1 MYKLNVF
8 EVNEMDQER
17 EQVKDSLPVEKSAF
31 FSSRFIRF
39 LGGKNLLYLLIVT
52 LLLGCIILVYDKI
65 SFIFKPLLVLVE
77 VVILPGVLGI
87 ILYYL
92 LRPFTKLFDRW
103 KIPRIWG
110 ILIIY
115 VGIIGFLTLAIVLI
129 YPFLRDQ
136 FTNLIQEFPI
146 YMLAIIQKIVTFIN
160 NSGFNEIFDRVGF
173 DYTEVLENLTDNLV
187 NMIQDTFSNVASL
200 VASGVTSFVTR
211 LTSILLSLVIVPFV
225 LFYLLYEGEKM
236 PKFILRIFP
245 PQMRKGVGDVLH
257 DMDKQISSYIQG
269 QILVS
274 ICIGTMVTIGFLII
288 DLDYALLLG
297 ILAMF
302 TSVVPYLG
310 PAIAITPALIISIV
324 TGGFLKV
331 LYVGI
336 IWTVVQLV
344 EGKFISPQI
353 MGKSLSIHPITI
365 IFVLLTAGAL
375 FGVPGVILGIPG
387 YALLKVLVQHGFR
400 LFQMRFNRFQI
411 SEENEYELRKIS
423 SE

>member
-1 MYKLNVF
+1 MYY
-8 EVNEMDQER
+8 EVNEMEQER
-17 EQVKDSLPVEKSAF
+17 EKSNDSLLVEKSTF
-31 FSSRFIRF
+31 FSTKFIRF
-39 LGGKNLLYLLIVT
+39 LGGKNLLYFLIITLLI
-52 LLLGCIILVYDKI
+52 GCIIFVYDKI
-65 SFIFKPLLVLVE
+65 SFIFKPLQILLE

-92 LRPFTKLFDRW
+92 LRPFSRLFDKW

-115 VGIIGFLTLAIVLI
+115 LGVIGFLTLAVVLI
-129 YPFLRDQ
+129 FPFLKSQ
-136 FTNLIQEFPI
+136 FTNLIQEFPV
-146 YMLAIIQKIVTFIN
+146 YFMGAIQELTALLN
-160 NSGFNEIFDRVGF
+160 NSRMNEFFDRIGF
-173 DYTEVLENLTDNLV
+173 DYNTVVNDLSMNLITTVRDTVAEVGAK
-187 NMIQDTFSNVASL
+187 I
-200 VASGVTSFVTR
+200 ASGVTSFITR
-211 LTSILLSLVIVPFV
+211 LTGIVLSLIIVPFV

-236 PKFILRIFP
+236 PQFILRIFP
-245 PQMRKGVGDVLH
+245 PKMRQGVGDVLH
-257 DMDKQISSYIQG
+257 DMDKQVSSYIQG

-324 TGGFLKV
+324 TGGFFMVVK
-331 LYVGI
+331 VGI
-336 IWTVVQLV
+336 IWTIVQLI

-353 MGKSLSIHPITI
+353 MGKSLSVHPITI
-365 IFVLLTAGAL
+365 IFVLLTAGGL

-400 LFQMRFNRFQI
+400 LFQMRFNRYQ
-411 SEENEYELRKIS
+411 SSPDNEYQIKKIS
-423 SE
+423 SK

>member
-1 MYKLNVF
+1 M
-8 EVNEMDQER
+8 EQER
-17 EQVKDSLPVEKSAF
+17 EQSKDSLPVEKSAF
-31 FSSRFIRF
+31 FSSKFIRF
-39 LGGKNLLYLLIVT
+39 LGGTNLLYLLIIT
-52 LLLGCIILVYDKI
+52 LLIGCVIFIFDKI
-65 SFIFKPLLVLVE
+65 SFIFKPVLVLVE

-92 LRPFTKLFDRW
+92 LRPFSKLFDRW
-103 KIPRIWG
+103 IPRIWG

-115 VGIIGFLTLAIVLI
+115 IGVIGFLTLAVVLI

-136 FTNLIQEFPI
+136 FTNLIQEFPV
-146 YMLAIIQKIVTFIN
+146 YMLKVIQEIVTFLN
-160 NSGFNEIFDRVGF
+160 NSRVNEVFERIGF
-173 DYTEVLENLTDNLV
+173 DYNTVVKDFTDNFV
-187 NMIQDTFSNVASL
+187 ETIQDTVSNIAST

-245 PQMRKGVGDVLH
+245 PKMRKGVGDVLH

-274 ICIGTMVTIGFLII
+274 ICVGTMVTIGFLII
-288 DLDYALLLG
+288 DLPYALLLG

-324 TGGFLKV
+324 TGGFFGVIK
-331 LYVGI
+331 VGI
-336 IWTVVQLV
+336 IWTIVQLV

-353 MGKSLSIHPITI
+353 MGKSLSIHPISI

-400 LFQMRFNRFQI
+400 LFQMRFNKFQTI
-411 SEENEYELRKIS
+411 EENEYQVRKVS
-423 SE
+423 SK

>member
-1 MYKLNVF
+1 M
-8 EVNEMDQER
+8 EQER
-17 EQVKDSLPVEKSAF
+17 EQSKDSLPVEKSAF

-52 LLLGCIILVYDKI
+52 LLIGCIIFVFDKI
-65 SFIFKPLLVLVE
+65 SFIFKPVLVLVE

-92 LRPFTKLFDRW
+92 LRPFSKLFDRW

-115 VGIIGFLTLAIVLI
+115 IGVIGFLTLAVVLI

-136 FTNLIQEFPI
+136 FTNLIQEFPV
-146 YMLAIIQKIVTFIN
+146 YMLAVIQDVITFLN
-160 NSGFNEIFDRVGF
+160 NSHLNEVFERIGF
-173 DYTEVLENLTDNLV
+173 DYNKVLTDYTENIV
-187 NMIQDTFSNVASL
+187 TTISDTFSNVASM
-200 VASGVTSFVTR
+200 VATGVTSFVTR
-211 LTSILLSLVIVPFV
+211 LTSIILSIVIVPFV

-245 PQMRKGVGDVLH
+245 PQMRKGVGEVLH

-288 DLDYALLLG
+288 DLRYALLLG

-324 TGGFLKV
+324 TGGFFMVLK
-331 LYVGI
+331 VGI

-365 IFVLLTAGAL
+365 IFVLLTSGAL

-400 LFQMRFNRFQI
+400 LFQMRFNRFQA
-411 SEENEYELRKIS
+411 SKENEYDIRKIS

>member
-1 MYKLNVF
+1 M
-8 EVNEMDQER
+8 
-17 EQVKDSLPVEKSAF
+17 
-31 FSSRFIRF
+31 
-39 LGGKNLLYLLIVT
+39 
-52 LLLGCIILVYDKI
+52 
-65 SFIFKPLLVLVE
+65 
-77 VVILPGVLGI
+77 
-87 ILYYL
+87 
-92 LRPFTKLFDRW
+92 

-115 VGIIGFLTLAIVLI
+115 VGVIGFLTLAIVLI
-129 YPFLRDQ
+129 YPFLAKQ
-136 FTNLIQEFPI
+136 FSNLIQEFPV
-146 YMLAIIQKIVTFIN
+146 YMLKLIQEFVTFLN
-160 NSGFNEIFDRVGF
+160 NSGFNEIFERMGF
-173 DYTEVLENLTDNLV
+173 DYTKVVDNLTDNLV
-187 NMIQDTFSNVASL
+187 TTIQDTVTNVASM
-200 VASGVTSFVTR
+200 VATGVTSFVTR
-211 LTSILLSLVIVPFV
+211 LTSIILSLVIVPFV

-245 PQMRKGVGDVLH
+245 PKMRKGVGEVLH

-274 ICIGTMVTIGFLII
+274 ICIGTMVTIGFFII
-288 DLDYALLLG
+288 KLPYALLLG

-324 TGGFLKV
+324 TGGFFMVLK
-331 LYVGI
+331 VGI
-336 IWTVVQLV
+336 IWTIVQLV

-400 LFQMRFNRFQI
+400 LFQMRFNRFQTV
-411 SEENEYELRKIS
+411 EENEYEVRKVS
-423 SE
+423 SK

>member
-1 MYKLNVF
+1 M
-8 EVNEMDQER
+8 EQDR
-17 EQVKDSLPVEKSAF
+17 EQSKDSLPVEKSAF
-31 FSSRFIRF
+31 FSSKFIRF

-52 LLLGCIILVYDKI
+52 LLIGCIIFIFDKI
-65 SFIFKPLLVLVE
+65 SFIFKPVLVLVE

-92 LRPFTKLFDRW
+92 LRPFSKLFDRW
-103 KIPRIWG
+103 IPRIWG

-115 VGIIGFLTLAIVLI
+115 IGVIGFLTLAVVLI

-146 YMLAIIQKIVTFIN
+146 YMLKVIQEIVTFLN
-160 NSGFNEIFDRVGF
+160 NSRVNEVFERFDF
-173 DYTEVLENLTDNLV
+173 DYNTVVKDFTENFVET
-187 NMIQDTFSNVASL
+187 IQDTVSNIAST
-200 VASGVTSFVTR
+200 VASGVTSFVTK

-245 PQMRKGVGDVLH
+245 PKMRKGVGEVLH

-288 DLDYALLLG
+288 DLKYALLLG

-324 TGGFLKV
+324 TGGFFMVLK
-331 LYVGI
+331 VGI
-336 IWTVVQLV
+336 IWTIVQLV

-353 MGKSLSIHPITI
+353 MGKSLSIHPISI

-387 YALLKVLVQHGFR
+387 YALLKVLVQHSFR
-400 LFQMRFNRFQI
+400 LFQQRYNKFQT
-411 SEENEYELRKIS
+411 SEENEYQVRKVS